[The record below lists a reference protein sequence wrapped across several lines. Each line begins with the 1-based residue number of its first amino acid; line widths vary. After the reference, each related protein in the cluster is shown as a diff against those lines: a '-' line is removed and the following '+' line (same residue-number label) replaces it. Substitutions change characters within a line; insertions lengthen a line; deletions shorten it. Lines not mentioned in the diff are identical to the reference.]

1 MVETLQQQRRLAQK
15 DAGEDGVQLVLAVYL
30 AEGDAPVDELL
41 HVPGSVRQRGPGAQE
56 EGGEPLQDPVVAVAV
71 DDVHPSPPPSDVDV
85 PGYDVVVPPYPQQ
98 AVQGLPVLLEL
109 GRQCFHRDTSRLIF
123 SEFPLV

>member
-1 MVETLQQQRRLAQK
+1 MASSLFSQFTSQKETHRF
-15 DAGEDGVQLVLAVYL
+15 
-30 AEGDAPVDELL
+30 DELL

-85 PGYDVVVPPYPQQ
+85 PG
-98 AVQGLPVLLEL
+98 
-109 GRQCFHRDTSRLIF
+109 I
-123 SEFPLV
+123 